1 MTSEYNTIIYD
12 FIPPV
17 DTVDNGYRRYIAVG
31 NSKRRF
37 TVFKAE
43 NEYIIAEQEKPK
55 GVSKELYTV
64 HLPKE
69 LLQSILDYDEYLSQ
83 TDFPLKCRSRL
94 LPEKLIVDLNNK
106 QQ

>member
-17 DTVDNGYRRYIAVG
+17 DTVDNGYRRY
-31 NSKRRF
+31 RF

-43 NEYIIAEQEKPK
+43 NEYIIAEREKPK

-69 LLQSILDYDEYLSQ
+69 LLQSILDCDEYLSQ